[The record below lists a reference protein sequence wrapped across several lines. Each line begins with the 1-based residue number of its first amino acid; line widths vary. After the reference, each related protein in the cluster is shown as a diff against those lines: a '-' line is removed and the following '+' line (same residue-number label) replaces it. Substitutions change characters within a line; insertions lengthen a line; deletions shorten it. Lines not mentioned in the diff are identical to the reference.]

1 MDRTFYFE
9 ILYPF
14 QDRVLQMS
22 SGLETGFYLSGG
34 TAASRGYLDHRFS
47 DDLDLF
53 VDDDDRFG
61 LWAARVIQGLS
72 QQGQWRCE
80 VSLQEERFVRLAPR
94 ENTERPVTVTEGTN
108 TVVGCD
114 PARIVTEALKILNG
128 KGKDRQV
135 PELWDGRA
143 ARRIVSV
150 LG

>member
-14 QDRVLQMS
+14 QDRVLQML

-47 DDLDLF
+47 DDLGLF

-80 VSLQEERFVRLAPR
+80 VSLQEERFVRLTLR
-94 ENTERPVTVTEGTN
+94 ENTERPVTVTEVTN

>member
-14 QDRVLQMS
+14 QDRVLQML

-61 LWAARVIQGLS
+61 L
-72 QQGQWRCE
+72 
-80 VSLQEERFVRLAPR
+80 
-94 ENTERPVTVTEGTN
+94 
-108 TVVGCD
+108 
-114 PARIVTEALKILNG
+114 
-128 KGKDRQV
+128 
-135 PELWDGRA
+135 
-143 ARRIVSV
+143 
-150 LG
+150 

>member
-14 QDRVLQMS
+14 QDRVLQML

-47 DDLDLF
+47 DDLGLF

-80 VSLQEERFVRLAPR
+80 VSLQEERFVRLTLR

>member
-14 QDRVLQMS
+14 QDRVLQML

-47 DDLDLF
+47 DDLGRF

-80 VSLQEERFVRLAPR
+80 VSLQEERFVRLTLR